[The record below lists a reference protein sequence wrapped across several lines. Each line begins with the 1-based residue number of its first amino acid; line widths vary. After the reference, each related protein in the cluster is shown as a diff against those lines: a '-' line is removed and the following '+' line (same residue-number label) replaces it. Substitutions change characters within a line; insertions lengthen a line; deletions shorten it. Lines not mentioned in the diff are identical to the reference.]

1 MDQPGSQHGP
11 YRLIELIGEGGMG
24 SVWMAEQDRPLRR
37 TVALKV
43 VKPGRASREVLAR
56 FESERQSLAI
66 LNHPHIAAVFDA
78 GVMSDGR
85 PYFVMEYV
93 AGQPITT
100 FADEHALNLH
110 ERLQVFR
117 QVCDGVEYAHQKAI
131 LHRDLKPS
139 NILVSKQ
146 GAQPVAKIIDFGVAK
161 AMSMEHSGATSAHRP
176 GHAGRNPPVH
186 EPRAGRAHRRRGRHT
201 QRRLQPRSGSVRAAG
216 RNASLRRP

>member
-1 MDQPGSQHGP
+1 MDQPGSRHGS

-24 SVWMAEQDRPLRR
+24 SVWLAEQDRPLRR

-93 AGQPITT
+93 SRPTHYHVRRRARAQSSRR
-100 FADEHALNLH
+100 LH
-110 ERLQVFR
+110 VFR

-139 NILVSKQ
+139 NILVSD
-146 GAQPVAKIIDFGVAK
+146 GRTASRPRSSI
-161 AMSMEHSGATSAHRP
+161 SAW
-176 GHAGRNPPVH
+176 
-186 EPRAGRAHRRRGRHT
+186 RRR
-201 QRRLQPRSGSVRAAG
+201 
-216 RNASLRRP
+216 